1 MGISLKKIL
10 AAVLAFLVAANPL
23 MAASNLAQEP
33 LFSATEPPANVVF
46 MMDDSLS
53 MYTNTLPQPPT
64 VTLASGVA
72 SSSKVTINQGYMQ
85 VRTQDWLL
93 RTPAVN
99 PLWYNPAI
107 TYTPWNNNGT
117 PFPNADYGG
126 TGTTAT
132 SSKITQRDMRSRP
145 NGSGFSS
152 VTTAAGRGTLGSS
165 DLVITL
171 SSPAGQITYD
181 GMPYDWATQNASA
194 GKDLF
199 TNPNPVNVTYTCPVA
214 EVCGPPA
221 TTYQCPSFVCNQWQT
236 TCNGVTKTYSS
247 NPGSI
252 SCTTNQCTAGQ
263 VCNQWSRKNCSG
275 TTQTFTSDPGSL
287 TCSTTTNQC
296 TTGTVCNQWTR
307 KNCSNVSQTF
317 TSDPGGLTC
326 PDPTTEL
333 GTKVNASSCSN
344 TVCSGPLTPVTTN
357 STNKSSCSNTV
368 CGGPLQPVTTLIPPT
383 CTSQVCSG
391 PLVPVVDNCPTMVC
405 PVGLVPV
412 TGAPTTLAPAHYYYY
427 LGTGNTGDPNNYAF
441 ESIERSQS
449 RDYTVVGNRYIVRD
463 AVSGKLTSRTDC
475 AAGAWCTFEEEAQN
489 YANWYTYYRT
499 RLFAAIAVVSQ
510 TLAGMTSPSQQ
521 QLRIGYGRINLFP
534 GAFDPWNPTG
544 SAVSSVPPVDGIG
557 VSGALVRGVRP
568 FVSGTAER
576 QAMFDWMFSL
586 APMGATPLR
595 ESVDVVGRYFTS
607 TSDRGPWADYPGTGG
622 GRQGA
627 DQLACR
633 RNYYVLATDGEWT
646 NISGVQPIISA
657 SGPLDFSSS
666 TPINADGVN
675 GPVIQGSGTN
685 SAVQFQYT
693 PASFPEYSGGKSGT
707 DQRTLSD
714 VTMYYWN
721 RDLRPDLP
729 NVVKAL
735 GTQHNGNPAF
745 WQSMTSYIVA
755 YGLFPSMDTATT
767 RNAIKAGQSVNWPA
781 VGGVSTDTS
790 TVVSDTDCSGGCNR
804 GNDALRAALESRGD
818 FYSARD
824 PALLQQAILS
834 IFSKITETDS
844 SSGNIGVTGSSLG
857 AGDKVFVP
865 GYHTGTWYGTLQA
878 YDASALVQYAL
889 NGGSLPNGLW
899 AGVGASFPTASQRNL
914 LTASS
919 ATAGVAF
926 KLANLS
932 SAQANALNGAP
943 WSDGASVVSF
953 LRGDQTTELA
963 SGGKFRDR
971 VRLLGDIVN
980 GTVLYSQAPNNGYLS
995 ASYASFLSN
1004 EKVNRVPTV
1013 FVGAND
1019 GMLHG
1024 FRASDGLELFGYVP
1038 RGVYGDLITLTQPGY
1053 THRYF
1058 VDGPIIQGDAFFNGN
1073 WKNII
1078 VGSTGAGGALSN
1090 NGSIFALDVTSPDAM
1105 TGTNVLFD
1113 LTKADHADIGNVLG
1127 TGIVGQTADGQWVAI
1142 MPNGYESSSGQAAL
1156 LIINLQTGAIRSIGT
1171 GVASGNGMG
1180 AVSAVYDANRVI
1192 RYVYGGDIKGN
1203 LWKFDLTSTNP
1214 AQWIVSGPGGA
1225 VPLFTATDNNVAQ
1238 PITTAPRI
1246 VPHPKGG
1253 WLVLFGTGKL
1263 FLNGDLGN
1271 TATQSIYGIWDHT
1284 GLATTIPASKV
1295 SSLATTTTNGTRS
1308 FSTASVSWSSFDG
1321 WRLRLVDASGN
1332 AQGERIIGNPV
1343 VADATFTVTSFL
1355 PLNGGDP
1362 CVGGGTS
1369 FTYTIDLITGN
1380 GSAQPGVGI
1389 VGTPMP
1395 FTQLP
1400 PAPTPM
1406 SSIPASRL
1414 GDTLTGVPAVPG
1426 QTTCGT
1432 IAPSL
1437 VGKPVA
1443 ISQACPQYAPMR
1455 VMRQPLQ
1462 PR

>member
-1 MGISLKKIL
+1 MGCRLKKFL
-10 AAVLAFLVAANPL
+10 AAVLACLVAVNPL
-23 MAASNLAQEP
+23 MAATNIAQEP
-33 LFSATEPPANVVF
+33 LFTATEPPANVVF

-53 MYTNTLPQPPT
+53 MDNNSLPMPPT
-64 VTLASGVA
+64 VTLASGV
-72 SSSKVTINQGYMQ
+72 SSSTKVTINHGLMQ
-85 VRTQDWLL
+85 VRTADWML
-93 RTPAVN
+93 RTPVVN
-99 PLWYNPAI
+99 PLWYNPAV

-117 PFPNADYGG
+117 LFPNADYGG

-132 SSKITQRDMRSRP
+132 NSLITQRDMRRRP
-145 NGSGFSS
+145 SGTAYSS
-152 VTTAAGRGTLGSS
+152 VTTAAGRGTIGSS
-165 DLVITL
+165 ILTITL
-171 SSPAGQITYD
+171 SSPAGQISYD
-181 GMPYDWATQNASA
+181 AMPYDFATQNSSA

-199 TNPNPVNVTYTCPVA
+199 TNPNPVNVTYTCPEA
-214 EVCGPPA
+214 LVCGPPS
-221 TTYQCPSFVCNQWQT
+221 TTYQCPGYVCNQWQT
-236 TCNGVTKTYSS
+236 SCNGVTKTYNT

-263 VCNQWSRKNCSG
+263 VCNQWTRKNCSG
-275 TTQTFTSDPGSL
+275 TSQTFTSDPGNL
-287 TCSTTTNQC
+287 ACSSTTNQC

-344 TVCSGPLTPVTTN
+344 TVCNGPLTPVTTN

-368 CGGPLQPVTTLIPPT
+368 CGGPLTPVTTNIPAT

-391 PLVPVVDNCPTMVC
+391 PLVPVTDNCPTMVC
-405 PVGLVPV
+405 PVALVPV
-412 TGAPTTLAPAHYYYY
+412 SGAPATLAPAHFYYY
-427 LGTGNTGDPNNYAF
+427 LGTGSTGDPQNYGYV
-441 ESIERSQS
+441 SIERSQS
-449 RDYTVVGNRYIVRD
+449 RDYTVVGNRYTVRD
-463 AVSGKLTSRTDC
+463 AVTGKLAARADC

-489 YANWYTYYRT
+489 YANWFTYYRS
-499 RLFAAIAVVSQ
+499 RLSAAVAVVSQ

-534 GAFDPWNPTG
+534 GAFDSWNPTG
-544 SAVSSVPPVDGIG
+544 STVASVPAVDGIN

-595 ESVDVVGRYFTS
+595 ESVDVVGRYLTS
-607 TSDRGPWADYPGTGG
+607 TSDKGPWGDYPGTGG
-622 GRQGA
+622 GRQTA

-646 NISGVQPIISA
+646 NIAGVQPIIGT
-657 SGPLDFSSS
+657 SGPLDFGTS
-666 TPINADGVN
+666 TPINSDGAN
-675 GPVIQGSGTN
+675 GPVINGTN
-685 SAVQFQYT
+685 SSTQFQYT
-693 PASFPEYSGGKSGT
+693 AATFPEYSGGKSGT

-729 NVVKAL
+729 NAVKTI
-735 GTQHNGNPAF
+735 GTLHNGNPAF

-755 YGLFPSMDTATT
+755 YGLFPSMDTVTT
-767 RNAIKAGQSVNWPA
+767 RNAIKAGQTVNWPA
-781 VGGVSTDTS
+781 VGGVTSDTS
-790 TVVSDTDCSGGCNR
+790 TVVTDADCTGGCNR
-804 GNDALRAALESRGD
+804 GNDAMRAALESRGD

-834 IFSKITETDS
+834 IFSKITETDA
-844 SSGNIGVTGSSLG
+844 SSGNIGVTGGALS

-878 YDASALVQYAL
+878 YDATQLVQYAL
-889 NGGSLPNGLW
+889 TGGSLPASVWTG
-899 AGVGASFPTASQRNL
+899 GGANFPAAAQRNI
-914 LTASS
+914 LTSS
-919 ATAGVAF
+919 GTTSGVAF
-926 KLANLS
+926 QFANL
-932 SAQANALNGAP
+932 APTQANALNGAP
-943 WSDGASVVSF
+943 WSDGLGVVKF
-953 LRGDQTTELA
+953 LRGDQTTEIA
-963 SGGKFRDR
+963 AGGKFRDR
-971 VRLLGDIVN
+971 PRLLGDIVN
-980 GTVLYSQAPNNGYLS
+980 STVLYSKAPNNGYLS
-995 ASYASFLSN
+995 ASYATFLAN
-1004 EKVNRVPTV
+1004 EKANRTAVV

-1024 FRASDGLELFGYVP
+1024 FRASDGLELFGYIP
-1038 RGVYGDLITLTQPGY
+1038 RGIYSDLITLTLPGY

-1058 VDGPIIQGDAFFNGN
+1058 VDGPVIQGDANFNGGWRN
-1073 WKNII
+1073 VI
-1078 VGSTGAGGALSN
+1078 VGSTGAGGAFSSN
-1090 NGSIFALDVTSPDAM
+1090 SSIFALDVTTPDAM
-1105 TGTNVLFD
+1105 QSSNVLWD
-1113 LTKADHADIGNVLG
+1113 LTKADNSDIGNVLG
-1127 TGIVGQTADGQWVAI
+1127 TGVIGQTADGQWVAI
-1142 MPNGYESSSGQAAL
+1142 LPNGYESGTGQAAI
-1156 LIINLQTGAIRSIGT
+1156 LIVNLQTGAIRSIGT
-1171 GVASGNGMG
+1171 GAASGNGMG
-1180 AVSAVYDANRVI
+1180 AVSAVYNANRVI
-1192 RYVYGGDIKGN
+1192 QYVYGGDIKGN
-1203 LWKFDLTSTNP
+1203 LWKFDLSSTNS

-1225 VPLFTATDNNVAQ
+1225 VPLFTATDSSVAQ

-1263 FLNGDLGN
+1263 FLNGDASN
-1271 TATQSIYGIWDHT
+1271 ADTQAIYGIWDHPT
-1284 GLATTIPASKV
+1284 LIATIPTTQV
-1295 SSLATTTTNGTRS
+1295 QSLAMTTTSGVRN
-1308 FSTASVSWSSFDG
+1308 FSTASVNWSSYDG
-1321 WRLRLVDASGN
+1321 WRLRLVDTSGTS
-1332 AQGERIIGNPV
+1332 QGERIIGNPV
-1343 VADATFTVTSFL
+1343 VADATYTVTSFL

-1369 FTYTIDLITGN
+1369 YTYTIDLITGA

-1395 FTQLP
+1395 YTQLP
-1400 PAPTPM
+1400 PAPTPV
-1406 SSIPASRL
+1406 SSIPLSRL
-1414 GDTLTGVPAVPG
+1414 GDSLTGVSVQTG
-1426 QTTCGT
+1426 QSQCGT

-1443 ISQACPQYAPMR
+1443 IAQACPQYAPMR
-1455 VMRQPLQ
+1455 VIRQPLQ